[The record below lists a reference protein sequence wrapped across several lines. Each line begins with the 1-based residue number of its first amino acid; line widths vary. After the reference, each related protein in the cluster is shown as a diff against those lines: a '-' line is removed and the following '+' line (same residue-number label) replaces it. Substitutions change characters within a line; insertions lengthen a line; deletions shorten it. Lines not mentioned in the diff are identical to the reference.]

1 MMENTAKLLNEIAEL
16 KEKLHKHG
24 KAIERIEQ
32 WYTTETREK
41 NVMARETERQT
52 LETVLRIFRK
62 EVGIKWIN
70 EKRKDE

>member
-32 WYTTETREK
+32 WYTTETRE
-41 NVMARETERQT
+41 TERQT